1 MGGLALLRQRY
12 PDAPIFASPQAIPLI
27 QRPARLGMQLYR
39 RLLWG
44 TPEGVADV
52 QTAPLALETDQF
64 RLRVIE
70 TPGHSRDHI
79 SLFETRHR
87 WLFSGDAFIGGR
99 DRTWLREV
107 DMFSVISSLRALS
120 ALRPEKLFP
129 GSGNVRQKA
138 QPEIDG
144 KVTYLLTLCRDVDKL
159 DALKMP
165 TEEIVNRLLGG
176 ETRMRF
182 WTQGHFSGH
191 NLVEACR
198 AYNRIFDPAADLQPP
213 LHDDPSSPSPRP
225 SSDPSASREGKGSD

>member
-1 MGGLALLRQRY
+1 
-12 PDAPIFASPQAIPLI
+12 
-27 QRPARLGMQLYR
+27 MQLYR

-44 TPEGVADV
+44 MPEGVAAV
-52 QTAPLALETDQF
+52 EAAPLTLQAGQF
-64 RLRVIE
+64 HLRVIE

-79 SLFETRHR
+79 SLFETKHR

-107 DMFSVISSLRALS
+107 DMFSVISSLRTLA

-144 KVTYLLTLCRDVDKL
+144 KIAYLLGLCQDVNKL

-165 TEEIVNRLLGG
+165 TREIVERLLGG

-198 AYNRIFDPAADLQPP
+198 AYNRIFDPAADAQQPAN
-213 LHDDPSSPSPRP
+213 DGPSGPSPRP
-225 SSDPSASREGKGSD
+225 SSDPSASREGKGSE